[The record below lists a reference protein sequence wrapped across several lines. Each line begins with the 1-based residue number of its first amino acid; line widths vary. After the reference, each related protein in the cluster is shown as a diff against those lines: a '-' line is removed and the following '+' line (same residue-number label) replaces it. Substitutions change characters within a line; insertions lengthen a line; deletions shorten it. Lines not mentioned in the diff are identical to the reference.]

1 MGDRLVLLAHA
12 GLSENDCI
20 RRPLLAVVIP
30 EISPYTVMLGID
42 VPGAKRPRKGV
53 LSIPGQS
60 GAPQLRDL
68 P

>member
-1 MGDRLVLLAHA
+1 MLHAHA

-30 EISPYTVMLGID
+30 EISPYTVLLGID
-42 VPGAKRPRKGV
+42 LSGAKRPRKGV

-60 GAPQLRDL
+60 GVPPLRDL
-68 P
+68 S